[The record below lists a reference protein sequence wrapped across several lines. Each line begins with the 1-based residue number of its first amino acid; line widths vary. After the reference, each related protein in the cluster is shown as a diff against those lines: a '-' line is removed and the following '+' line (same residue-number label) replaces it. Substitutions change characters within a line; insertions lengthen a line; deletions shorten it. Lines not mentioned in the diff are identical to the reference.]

1 MSWSEW
7 DNDEQGHPAPL
18 PAHERAWRHPSEM
31 GEQAWLRS
39 EPPLVIGRGLSAA
52 AGAIG
57 GLLAMA
63 VLWTM
68 LPTEA
73 GRSAVATVRS
83 TLGLRSETGLVAD
96 LTTPVTD
103 LVASTVRTTSVV
115 PSGSTTSNP
124 ATSTEPVASSIA
136 AVEPPMPTY
145 QVQQGADLTTSAV
158 AVAVNGGNLVVTT
171 SQAVTAEL
179 TVELLLPDGSTDT
192 ARVLFVDDNA
202 INVEAAA
209 ALPGDQ
215 LTFFGDVQRN
225 VTVGADNAIDASWA
239 GDASIREGTPVI
251 NQRGELVALCSHG
264 DTSSRLVPLANLDE
278 LQQAIAGYTAASK
291 VWMGI
296 ALNDDP
302 SGDLSVSAVD
312 PAGPAATAG
321 LTSGD
326 VILTIDDVP
335 VTTGQSLAEA
345 LGAHQ
350 PGDVVVLGVRRAD
363 GTIATLGL
371 TLAQPSSTL

>member
-171 SQAVTAEL
+171 SQA
-179 TVELLLPDGSTDT
+179 D
-192 ARVLFVDDNA
+192 R
-202 INVEAAA
+202 
-209 ALPGDQ
+209 
-215 LTFFGDVQRN
+215 
-225 VTVGADNAIDASWA
+225 
-239 GDASIREGTPVI
+239 
-251 NQRGELVALCSHG
+251 
-264 DTSSRLVPLANLDE
+264 
-278 LQQAIAGYTAASK
+278 K
-291 VWMGI
+291 
-296 ALNDDP
+296 
-302 SGDLSVSAVD
+302 SVV
-312 PAGPAATAG
+312 
-321 LTSGD
+321 
-326 VILTIDDVP
+326 
-335 VTTGQSLAEA
+335 
-345 LGAHQ
+345 
-350 PGDVVVLGVRRAD
+350 
-363 GTIATLGL
+363 
-371 TLAQPSSTL
+371 